1 MSILVAV
8 ILILLGFLLVLS
20 FLHLKRL
27 SQFPRKETDLV
38 PIVNSILVI
47 EKGQDKLD
55 RSLRDEL
62 ARNRQEE
69 SIQSQALR
77 GEVVT
82 ALVGIGGAVSTNVE
96 NLTRSNDQKLE
107 LVRSAIEQRLESFTS
122 ESGRKVDCLNQAV
135 ATSAQKLH
143 DEVSSKLNEFKT
155 SLEGTVRATHQLE
168 REQTESISSAIS
180 SLQSKVEETRAVELR
195 YMSGALLVA
204 SIVAAIRL
212 RGDEIK
218 PSP

>member
-1 MSILVAV
+1 
-8 ILILLGFLLVLS
+8 
-20 FLHLKRL
+20 LHLKRL

-135 ATSAQKLH
+135 ATSAEKLH

-180 SLQSKVEETRAVELR
+180 SLQSKVEEPPPRSTA
-195 YMSGALLVA
+195 
-204 SIVAAIRL
+204 
-212 RGDEIK
+212 
-218 PSP
+218 